1 LNIDNRTHFA
11 QTKQQGFYVSS
22 GEVALMKDRCA
33 LYSSYHPPRLL
44 IRVRSRTFKKPKS
57 KKVPAEGGATAGP
70 SKGPAANEDGTKD
83 HPISLLDEKANKKRK
98 NYTVIEENG
107 KKRKVVDIVRL
118 ARPNQYPLF
127 LSPLA
132 RLPF

>member
-1 LNIDNRTHFA
+1 
-11 QTKQQGFYVSS
+11 
-22 GEVALMKDRCA
+22 M
-33 LYSSYHPPRLL
+33 
-44 IRVRSRTFKKPKS
+44 RSRTLKKPKS
-57 KKVPAEGGATAGP
+57 KKVPAEGGAAAGP

-118 ARPNQYPLF
+118 VYPNQFPLYS
-127 LSPLA
+127 LPLA
-132 RLPF
+132 RLPS